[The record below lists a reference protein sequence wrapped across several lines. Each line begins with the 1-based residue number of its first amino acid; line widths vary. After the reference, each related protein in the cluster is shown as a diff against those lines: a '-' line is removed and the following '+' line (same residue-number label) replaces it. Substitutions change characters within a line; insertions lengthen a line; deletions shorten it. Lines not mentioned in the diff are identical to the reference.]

1 MSAHR
6 SRTSPLVSLPPGT
19 LWIAIVLWVATF
31 ALGFAAKASTGWLSS
46 QLALD
51 RALNAKHA
59 SLLDTVARALDKL
72 DSVTVVA
79 VILVVVGVLV
89 GLLLSWPRALA
100 AVVIAGAGW
109 LLCLVPKAIVS
120 EPRPPLN
127 AVAHVLNVSH
137 ATQSFPSGHTV
148 FAVTLTVAV
157 LVVCRRGWTRA
168 IVAVLGILLVL
179 VTALSRLYVGAHYA
193 TDIVGAILAGVAGA
207 LLIAWLWNL
216 VVRGLFPR
224 AVSSRSQ
231 GVGER
236 VEA

>member
-1 MSAHR
+1 MSTHR
-6 SRTSPLVSLPPGT
+6 SRTSPLVSLPPGAP
-19 LWIAIVLWVATF
+19 WIALILWVATF
-31 ALGFAAKASTGWLSS
+31 ALGFAAKASTGWLSA
-46 QLALD
+46 QLAID
-51 RALNAKHA
+51 RGLNASHS

-79 VILVVVGVLV
+79 VILVIVGVLV
-89 GLLLSWPRALA
+89 GLLVSWPRALA
-100 AVVIAGAGW
+100 AVIIAGAGW
-109 LLCLVPKAIVS
+109 VLCLVPKAIVS

-168 IVAVLGILLVL
+168 IVTVVGILLVL
-179 VTALSRLYVGAHYA
+179 ITAWSRLYVGAHYA
-193 TDIVGAILAGVAGA
+193 TDVVGAVLAGVAGA

-216 VVRGLFPR
+216 VVRRLFPR
-224 AVSSRSQ
+224 IATRRAGDRSEP
-231 GVGER
+231 VN
-236 VEA
+236 A

>member
-1 MSAHR
+1 M
-6 SRTSPLVSLPPGT
+6 SLPPGAV
-19 LWIAIVLWVATF
+19 WIAIVLWAATF
-31 ALGFAAKASTGWLSS
+31 ALGFAARASTGWLSS

-51 RALNAKHA
+51 RALNATHS

-72 DSVTVVA
+72 DSVSVVA

-89 GLLLSWPRALA
+89 GLLVSWPRALA
-100 AVVIAGAGW
+100 TVVIAGAGW

-120 EPRPPLN
+120 EPRPPLD

-157 LVVCRRGWTRA
+157 LVACRGALART
-168 IVAVLGILLVL
+168 IVAVLGILLII
-179 VTALSRLYVGAHYA
+179 VTAWSRLYVGAHYT
-193 TDIVGAILAGVAGA
+193 TDVVGAILAGVAGA

-216 VVRGLFPR
+216 VVRSLFPR
-224 AVSSRSQ
+224 VVSRGTP